1 MCWQRGSCIIPPAN
15 GNRKGSCFTMG
26 TIPLLLLLSM
36 NSLTFAFW
44 IDTAEDYTWHLQ
56 RTPKVLDRR
65 TIILDPPRFKAKTKL
80 LTNSTCGIACQKKL
94 PLPTVS
100 DLQNYLSYE
109 TVYNNGT
116 RTLTEVDVGEFNLK
130 NEFEFAQA
138 RGRSRR
144 KRQVFGLDS
153 RFSIGNKHF
162 ITSYPFNTAVKISTG
177 CTGILVSR
185 KHVLTAAHCIHD
197 GKDYVKGAK
206 RLRVGFLK
214 MRSKGGG
221 RRRGSKRN
229 KRSIK
234 DKPSF
239 QWSRVKR
246 TQVPKG
252 WFKGVA
258 DDVAVDYDYAILE
271 LKRPQKHK
279 YMEIGISPPVQ
290 NMPSNRI
297 HFSGFDNDRPGK
309 LVYRFCTVSDE
320 SSDLFYQYCDA
331 NPGSSGSGIYIRLK
345 EQEKRTWKRKIIGVF
360 SGHQWVDINGV
371 QQDYNVAVRITPLK
385 YAQICFWIHG
395 NYADCRDG

>member
-1 MCWQRGSCIIPPAN
+1 
-15 GNRKGSCFTMG
+15 MG
-26 TIPLLLLLSM
+26 TIQLLLLFSM
-36 NSLTFAFW
+36 NTFLLAFG
-44 IDTAEDYTWHLQ
+44 IDNVGNYTWHLQ
-56 RTPKVLDRR
+56 QAPQLLNRR
-65 TIILDPPRFKAKTKL
+65 TITIEPPRFEAKSKFL
-80 LTNSTCGIACQKKL
+80 LNSSCGIECQKKL

-100 DLQNYLSYE
+100 DLQSYLSYE
-109 TVYNNGT
+109 TVYSNGT
-116 RTLTEVDVGEFNLK
+116 RTMTEVNIKESDLK
-130 NEFEFAQA
+130 NEFEFAKSE
-138 RGRSRR
+138 GRSRR
-144 KRQVFGLDS
+144 RRRRQVFGLDS
-153 RFSIGNKHF
+153 RFSISDKHF

-177 CTGILVSR
+177 CTGVLVSR

-214 MRSKGGG
+214 MRTKGGG
-221 RRRGSKRN
+221 KRRGSKRN
-229 KRSIK
+229 KRSAK
-234 DKPSF
+234 GKPRF
-239 QWSRVKR
+239 QWSRVVR

-258 DDVAVDYDYAILE
+258 NDIAVDYDYAVLE
-271 LKRPQKHK
+271 LKRPQKTK

-297 HFSGFDNDRPGK
+297 HFSGFDNDKPGN

-320 SSDLFYQYCDA
+320 SSDLLYQYCDA
-331 NPGSSGSGIYIRLK
+331 QPGASGSGIYIRLK
-345 EQEKRTWKRKIIGVF
+345 EPEQRAWKRKIIGVF
-360 SGHQWVDINGV
+360 SGHQWVDVSGA

>member
-1 MCWQRGSCIIPPAN
+1 
-15 GNRKGSCFTMG
+15 MG
-26 TIPLLLLLSM
+26 TLPIILFLST
-36 NSLTFAFW
+36 STLILAFE
-44 IDTAEDYTWHLQ
+44 IGTENDYTWHLQ
-56 RTPKVLDRR
+56 RAPQVLDKR
-65 TIILDPPRFKAKTKL
+65 TMTIKPPRFAAKTKL
-80 LTNSTCGIACQKKL
+80 LLNSTCGIACQKKL
-94 PLPTVS
+94 PSPTVS
-100 DLQNYLSYE
+100 DLQDYLSYE
-109 TVYNNGT
+109 TVYSNGT
-116 RTLTEVDVGEFNLK
+116 RTVTEVNIREFDLK
-130 NEFEFAQA
+130 HELEYTKSSSSS
-138 RGRSRR
+138 RRRR

-153 RFSIGNKHF
+153 RFSISQKQFVTN
-162 ITSYPFNTAVKISTG
+162 YPFNTAVKISTG

-221 RRRGSKRN
+221 RRRGSKRI
-229 KRSIK
+229 KRSTK

-239 QWSRVKR
+239 QWSRVVR

-252 WFKGVA
+252 WFKGVGEDIA
-258 DDVAVDYDYAILE
+258 IDYDYAILE
-271 LKRPQKHK
+271 LKRAQKHK
-279 YMEIGISPPVQ
+279 YMDIGISPPVQ
-290 NMPSNRI
+290 NMPSSRI

-320 SSDLFYQYCDA
+320 SNDLLYQYCDA
-331 NPGSSGSGIYIRLK
+331 QPGSSGSGVYVRLREP
-345 EQEKRTWKRKIIGVF
+345 EQRVWKRKIIGVF
-360 SGHQWVDINGV
+360 SGHQWVNINGG